1 LDTQNLRITSNQQH
15 LILVYRQY
23 NKIDNNQWT
32 QVNDLSQ
39 KEGEM
44 HWQFFDMNNF
54 SPVLKSVEGMEVPE
68 LVTLPLNVRVDIIQ

>member
-1 LDTQNLRITSNQQH
+1 
-15 LILVYRQY
+15 
-23 NKIDNNQWT
+23 
-32 QVNDLSQ
+32 
-39 KEGEM
+39 M